1 MKLNVYHRP
10 DAVDGVGY
18 VIDHAGRQQHSVSWP
33 DRPAQRFRADEL
45 QEHGITV
52 DAATA
57 TCLPD
62 CSDDDAVPQ
71 PAVTNQDGKPTVT
84 DQDGQAAV
92 TVDRKSIEPTPPK
105 PETTGTTPSPD
116 AEGPDLDASESEAEN
131 IRRYLRA
138 YPDAENGQVIDAL
151 DKAGI
156 EIQSSQVNRQRK
168 KLQG

>member
-33 DRPAQRFRADEL
+33 DRPAERFKTDEL
-45 QEHGITV
+45 RDHGITV

-57 TCLPD
+57 TCLPR
-62 CSDDDAVPQ
+62 CSDDDAVPK
-71 PAVTNQDGKPTVT
+71 PAVTNQDGKP
-84 DQDGQAAV
+84 AV
-92 TVDRKSIEPTPPK
+92 TVDRKTIEPAPT
-105 PETTGTTPSPD
+105 EPD
-116 AEGPDLDASESEAEN
+116 AAVTTDEEDSDGPDLDASESEAEN